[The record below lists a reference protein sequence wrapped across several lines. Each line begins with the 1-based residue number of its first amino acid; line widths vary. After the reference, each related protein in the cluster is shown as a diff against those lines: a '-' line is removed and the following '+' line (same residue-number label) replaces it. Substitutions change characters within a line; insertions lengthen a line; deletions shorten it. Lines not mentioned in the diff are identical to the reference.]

1 MEIRYQI
8 VRMLSDGRFHSG
20 EALAKTLGVSRA
32 AIWKQIGHIREQLEL
47 NLFAVRGRGYRL
59 AQPLDLLNENL
70 ITSSI
75 PPKSRQLLSRLDIHH
90 RIKSTNS
97 YLMALGAEGVDS
109 GCVSLAE
116 QQYSGRGRRGRQ
128 WVSPYGSNI
137 YLSILWRYALAPAD
151 LTGLS
156 LAVGIGVMRSLEAL
170 GVSGVGLKWPNDLLC
185 DGRKLAGLLLEVTG
199 EQTGPSCVV
208 LGLGLNTLLTQTQGA
223 DIDQPWIDLTQVPGG
238 SGISRNELVAVL
250 LGNLLEVVAGFEQ
263 EGLAPYTAE
272 WQRHDLYH
280 GKAVVLQMGMR
291 RIEGIHSGIDSSGAL
306 RLEENG
312 EIKVYHGG
320 EVSLRPL

>member
-1 MEIRYQI
+1 M
-8 VRMLSDGRFHSG
+8 
-20 EALAKTLGVSRA
+20 AKKLGISRA
-32 AIWKQIGHIREQLEL
+32 AIWKQIRHIREQLDL
-47 NLFAVRGRGYRL
+47 DLFAVRGRGYRL
-59 AQPLDLLNENL
+59 AQPLDLLDENL

-75 PPKSRQLLSRLDIHH
+75 PPKSRQLLSRLEIHH

-109 GCVSLAE
+109 GCVALAE

-128 WVSPYGSNI
+128 WISPYGSNI
-137 YLSILWRYALAPAD
+137 YISILWRYTLAPAE

-170 GVSGVGLKWPNDLLC
+170 GVNGVGLKWPNDLLC

-208 LGLGLNTLLTQTQGA
+208 LGLGLNTLLTKAQGA
-223 DIDQPWIDLTQVPGG
+223 DIDQPWIDLIQIPGG
-238 SGISRNELVAVL
+238 GGISRNELVAVL
-250 LGNLLEVVAGFEQ
+250 LGNLLEVMAGFEQ
-263 EGLAPYTAE
+263 EGLAPFTAE

-280 GKAVVLQMGMR
+280 GKAVVLRMGTR
-291 RIEGIHSGIDSSGAL
+291 HIEGIHSGIDSSGAL

-312 EIKVYHGG
+312 EIKIYHGG

>member
-20 EALAKTLGVSRA
+20 EALAAAFGVSRA
-32 AIWKQIGHIREQLEL
+32 AIWKQIGHIREQLGL
-47 NLFAVRGRGYRL
+47 DLFAVRGRGYRL
-59 AQPLDLLNENL
+59 AQPLELLEKEL
-70 ITSSI
+70 IFSSI
-75 PPKSRQLLSRLDIHH
+75 PKESRRLLSKLEIHH
-90 RIKSTNS
+90 RITSTNS
-97 YLMALGAEGVDS
+97 YLMELGAKGVDS

-116 QQYSGRGRRGRQ
+116 QQHAGRGRRGRQ
-128 WVSPYGSNI
+128 WISPYGSNI

-170 GVSGVGLKWPNDLLC
+170 GVRGVGLKWPNDLLC
-185 DGRKLAGLLLEVTG
+185 GDRKLAGLLLEVTG

-208 LGLGLNTLLTQTQGA
+208 LGLGFNTLLTETQGA
-223 DIDQPWIDLTQVPGG
+223 DIDQPWTDLAHVPGG
-238 SGISRNELVAVL
+238 RDIPRNELVAVL
-250 LGNLLEVVAGFEQ
+250 LGNLLEVMAGFER
-263 EGLAPYTAE
+263 EGLAPFKAE

-280 GKAVVLQMGMR
+280 GKAVVLQMGTR

-306 RLEENG
+306 LLEENG
-312 EIKVYHGG
+312 EVKVYHGG